1 MFSLVPEIT
10 DKITVVHWADAS
22 QSGEWKFESELR
34 PHLEESITI
43 IESIGF
49 LIHEDDEKIVMAACM
64 CPTQGTTEAQCGR
77 RVTIPKVNIRRR
89 YEVDL
94 GVYKR

>member
-1 MFSLVPEIT
+1 MFSLGPEIT

-22 QSGEWKFESELR
+22 QSGEWKFESELKGFL
-34 PHLEESITI
+34 PEPITI

-49 LIHEDDEKIVMAACM
+49 LIYEDDEKIVIAACM
-64 CPTQGTTEAQCGR
+64 CPTQGSTEAQCAR
-77 RVTIPKVNIRRR
+77 RATIPKVNIRRR